1 MSNNSVFPP
10 NNGAILTIA
19 QIIKNIMSSASESKL
34 GALYISAREAAY
46 ILIILKE
53 FVHEQP
59 KTSIQSDNSTAK
71 GFINN
76 KIQPKQTKAMD
87 MQFYWLRDQERQKQF
102 RFHWHPGPT
111 NYTGYWTKHH
121 SATHHK
127 NIRKAFFIQMKV
139 LDTLKKR

>member
-10 NNGAILTIA
+10 KNGTIITIA
-19 QIIKNIMSSASESKL
+19 QIIKNIMSSAAESKL

-59 KTSIQSDNSTAK
+59 KTSIQTYNSTAE
-71 GFINN
+71 GFVNN
-76 KIQPKQTKAMD
+76 KIQPKRTKAMD

-102 RFHWHPGPT
+102 RFYWHPGPT
-111 NYTGYWTKHH
+111 NY
-121 SATHHK
+121 A
-127 NIRKAFFIQMKV
+127 
-139 LDTLKKR
+139 D